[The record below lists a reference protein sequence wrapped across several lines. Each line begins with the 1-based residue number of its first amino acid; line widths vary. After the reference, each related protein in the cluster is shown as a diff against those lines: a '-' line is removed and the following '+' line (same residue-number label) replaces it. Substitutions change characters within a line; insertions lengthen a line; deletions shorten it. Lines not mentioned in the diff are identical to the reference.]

1 MPAVVDT
8 RWRRRAE
15 RSADTLIFIMIDRI
29 DTMSGSE
36 TTVSTPVGALPNPV
50 EAPNVVYDPPRDR
63 LREFSRRLET
73 TTQFG
78 SPSYVSEFRSR
89 CADRT
94 KNAVDD
100 AFGTADR
107 ALVDDALAYAREHEM
122 ICLDLRMGRHPEHS
136 YCCRYYVPREYGR
149 IALALSNLFEPMESE
164 SGAEPDFLTVQ
175 VPEWE
180 EVAIRVLPDEGVTAV
195 LGTDYTGE
203 AKKSFLRLFMYRA
216 KQRGGLGLH
225 AGSKRVD
232 LRTHSGEVET
242 VGQLFLGLSATGKS
256 TLTAHGLRLE
266 EPERAA
272 MLQDDV
278 VALLPDGT
286 VAGSEG
292 RGLYVKTIGL
302 DPEEQPAMYD
312 AVTHESVVFENVA
325 VGEDGSVDFDSDEHT
340 TNGRAAVLR
349 EHLPSADQG
358 IDLGRVDQVF
368 FITRNPTMPPVAR
381 LSPEEAAAAFMLGE
395 SIQTSAGDP
404 SKAGESIRV
413 VGTNPFIVGSEGAEG
428 NRLRDLVVDLG
439 VDSFV
444 LNTGRLGDRDIG
456 VEESVRLLREIARG
470 TVDWTTDEATGLT
483 VPSHVPGMDVEAFD
497 VAEQVPDHERELS
510 ELREER
516 RAYLA
521 GFEDLDGA
529 IEDAVY

>member
-1 MPAVVDT
+1 
-8 RWRRRAE
+8 
-15 RSADTLIFIMIDRI
+15 
-29 DTMSGSE
+29 MSGTE
-36 TTVSTPVGALPNPV
+36 TTVPTPVGALSDPAD
-50 EAPNVVYDPPRDR
+50 APNVVYNPPLDR
-63 LREFSRRLET
+63 LREFSRGLET
-73 TTQFG
+73 TTEFG

-89 CADRT
+89 CADQTR
-94 KNAVDD
+94 NAVDD
-100 AFGTADR
+100 TFGTADR
-107 ALVDDALAYAREHEM
+107 TLVDDALEYAREHEM
-122 ICLDLRMGRHPEHS
+122 VCLDLRMGRHPEHS
-136 YCCRYYVPREYGR
+136 YRCRYYVPREYGR
-149 IALALSNLFEPMESE
+149 IALALANLFEPTRSN
-164 SGAEPDFLTVQ
+164 AEPDFLTVQ

-180 EVAIRVLPDEGVTAV
+180 ETAVRVLPDSGVTAV

-232 LRTHSGEVET
+232 LRRDDGIET

-266 EPERAA
+266 EPERAT

-286 VAGSEG
+286 VAGSEC

-302 DPEEQPAMYD
+302 DPREQPAMYD
-312 AVTHESVVFENVA
+312 AVTHESAVLENVG

-349 EHLPSADQG
+349 EQLPSADEE

-368 FITRNPTMPPVAR
+368 FITRNPAMPPIAR

-413 VGTNPFIVGSEGAEG
+413 VGTNPFILGSEGAEG
-428 NRLRDLVVDLG
+428 NRFRDLVADLD
-439 VDSFV
+439 VACFV
-444 LNTGRLGDRDIG
+444 LNTGRVGDRDVG
-456 VEESVRLLREIARG
+456 VEESVTLLRETARG
-470 TVDWTTDEATGLT
+470 TVEWTTDEATGLT
-483 VPSHVPGMDVEAFD
+483 VPDRVPGMDVEAFG
-497 VAEQVPDHERELS
+497 VAENVADHERELR

-521 GFEDLDGA
+521 AFDDLDGS

>member
-1 MPAVVDT
+1 
-8 RWRRRAE
+8 
-15 RSADTLIFIMIDRI
+15 
-29 DTMSGSE
+29 
-36 TTVSTPVGALPNPV
+36 
-50 EAPNVVYDPPRDR
+50 
-63 LREFSRRLET
+63 
-73 TTQFG
+73 
-78 SPSYVSEFRSR
+78 
-89 CADRT
+89 
-94 KNAVDD
+94 
-100 AFGTADR
+100 
-107 ALVDDALAYAREHEM
+107 
-122 ICLDLRMGRHPEHS
+122 MGRHPEHA
-136 YCCRYYVPREYGR
+136 YCCRYYVPREHGR
-149 IALALSNLFEPMESE
+149 IALALSNLFEP
-164 SGAEPDFLTVQ
+164 AATNADPDFLTVQ
-175 VPEWE
+175 IPDWE
-180 EVAIRVLPDEGVTAV
+180 ETAVRVLPEEGVTAV

-203 AKKSFLRLFMYRA
+203 AKKSFLRLFMYRT
-216 KQRGGLGLH
+216 KQAGGLGLH

-232 LRTHSGEVET
+232 LRTASGEVET

-266 EPERAA
+266 RPERAT

-302 DPEEQPAMYD
+302 DAEEQPAMYD
-312 AVTHESVVFENVA
+312 AVTHGSAVLENVA

-349 EHLPSADQG
+349 EHLPSADRE

-368 FITRNPTMPPVAR
+368 FITRNPAMPPVAR

-404 SKAGESIRV
+404 SRAGEPIRV
-413 VGTNPFIVGSEGAEG
+413 VGTNPFIVGPAGVEG
-428 NRLRDLVVDLG
+428 NRFRDLVADL
-439 VDSFV
+439 DMACFV
-444 LNTGRLGDRDIG
+444 LNTGRVGDRNIG
-456 VEESVRLLREIARG
+456 VEESVTLLREIARG
-470 TVDWTTDEATGLT
+470 TVEWTTDEATGLT
-483 VPSHVPGMDVEAFD
+483 VPDRVPGLDVEAFG
-497 VAEQVPDHERELS
+497 VAENVADHERELR

-521 GFEDLDGA
+521 SFDDLDGA